1 MVIGFDIDNV
11 IADFDK
17 VVMED
22 ISRSGIKLVNTN
34 TPLYA
39 KRFDWTPEQKEKYFA
54 DHVANLCAKLPVRKN
69 VRLILNKL
77 IAGGHSVVLISFRN
91 KQKEFGDLTDVTIK
105 WLEDKKIPYTSLI
118 ISTDANKT
126 AECQKYNVDVFLDD
140 RVDAVM
146 EMRKNGVNAVAMKT
160 RYNGE
165 AVKQTQNAQ
174 SWLDFYNKLKI
185 GAYQIPLQ

>member
-17 VVMED
+17 VAMEK
-22 ISRSGIKLVNTN
+22 ISKSGVKLIKTD
-34 TPLYA
+34 TPSYA
-39 KRFDWTPEQKEKYFA
+39 QRFDWTLEQKEEYFA
-54 DHVANLCAKLPVRKN
+54 KHVKNICQVLPIRKN
-69 VRLILNKL
+69 VRFVLNNL

-91 KQKEFGDLTDVTIK
+91 RDKGFGDLTKLTVK
-105 WLEDKKIPYTSLI
+105 WLEKHKVPYTTLV
-118 ISTDANKT
+118 ISTSINKT
-126 AECQKYNVDVFLDD
+126 DECKKYNVDVFLDD
-140 RVDAVM
+140 RVDAVL

-165 AVKQTQNAQ
+165 EIKQTQNAQ

-185 GAYQIPLQ
+185 GAYQVPLL